1 MKRTANSLSEEI
13 LTATQPL
20 PANAPAALEHLLQEL
35 DQEFPTYAEILA
47 AARRNLPPEA
57 WNFLE
62 GGAGDEVTV
71 GENRIAFQRLKF
83 RPRLLTGV
91 LTPSTATTV
100 LGHTLSMPLLTAP
113 FGLDGVFHPDGHIA
127 VARANRRM
135 GTMSIVPIAGTHRM
149 EEFSEVGVPRLF
161 QFHPM
166 GSPGTVVELIRRA
179 EGLGYS
185 GFCVTLDCPVPGW
198 RERQLRDKFTPPL
211 SAVTGS
217 TRLRDDEPV
226 DDILARIGMGSS
238 ELWTWRE
245 LEDVCRQ
252 SSLPFLFKGITT
264 RWDALRAVEAGASA
278 ILVSNHGG
286 RHLDTL
292 PPAIDQLEEVVAAVG
307 PGIEVLL
314 DSGVRRGAD
323 IVKAI
328 ALGAR
333 AVVIGR
339 PAAAGIAAAGEAGAY
354 RVLELLQAEMVNVMT
369 HLGSATVRDI
379 RRDMVERR

>member
-1 MKRTANSLSEEI
+1 M
-13 LTATQPL
+13 
-20 PANAPAALEHLLQEL
+20 PAEMRDDLENP
-35 DQEFPTYAEILA
+35 FPTFADILA
-47 AARRNLPPEA
+47 AARANLTPEA

-71 GENRIAFQRLKF
+71 EENRLAFARLKF
-83 RPRLLTGV
+83 RPRLLSGVASVDTG
-91 LTPSTATTV
+91 TTV
-100 LGHTLSMPLLTAP
+100 LGRRLTMPLLTAP
-113 FGLDGVFHPDGHIA
+113 FGLDGIFHPDGQLA
-127 VARANRRM
+127 VARANARM

-149 EEFSEVGVPRLF
+149 EDFAPTGVNRLF
-161 QFHPM
+161 QFHPI
-166 GSPGTVVELIRRA
+166 GPPETVLELVERA
-179 EGLGYS
+179 ERLGYS

-198 RERQLRDKFTPPL
+198 RERQRRDRFMPPL
-211 SAVTGS
+211 DVMTGS
-217 TRLRDDEPV
+217 TRKADDEPIE
-226 DDILARIGMGSS
+226 DILARIAFGTGQHWGWDILA
-238 ELWTWRE
+238 E
-245 LEDVCRQ
+245 VCRA

-307 PGIEVLL
+307 DEVEVLL

-328 ALGAR
+328 ALGAK

-339 PAAAGIAAAGEAGAY
+339 PAAAGIAAAGEDGAF
-354 RVLELLQAEMVNVMT
+354 RVLQLLKDEMENVMV
-369 HLGSATVRDI
+369 HLGAANVSKI